1 MPCAAELAAAGV
13 TVQRELSGCR
23 LSTMECGLNPEEQ
36 IAAIEADDDSFVRVH
51 LERFNISLASG
62 ARLSFVRDLIDRPD
76 FTEIVQACPLGPAPH
91 TPPPPPRMPSALLNF
106 DALANRLLPNG
117 YLSVYLHPP
126 LLCAASS
133 TARGSSGRALCGRAK

>member
-91 TPPPPPRMPSALLNF
+91 TPPPSPPHAE
-106 DALANRLLPNG
+106 
-117 YLSVYLHPP
+117 
-126 LLCAASS
+126 CAPQ
-133 TARGSSGRALCGRAK
+133 L